1 MTENEQIHAAYL
13 EAERLRADPALA
25 NALISLRRDALEQL
39 AQIDATETD
48 KIRDAQASVR
58 AIDGLTTHIAHAIL
72 RWKALPPDQRAEITG

>member
-1 MTENEQIHAAYL
+1 MTENEQIHAVYL

-39 AQIDATETD
+39 AQIDATDAD

-72 RWKALPPDQRAEITG
+72 RWRALPPDQRAAVTG